1 MPYASR
7 LFNTSIE
14 LIENAER
21 GSFFGNFLFFMLVS
35 YFSNMKFLSYVSDK
49 YTCLFDWAIV
59 YL

>member
-1 MPYASR
+1 MR
-7 LFNTSIE
+7 KG
-14 LIENAER
+14 

-49 YTCLFDWAIV
+49 YTCLFDWEIV